1 VYLRAT
7 FASAGTYPNILPANP
22 RAAFRDFEAAA
33 RAGHAPAWFRL
44 ARDYEA
50 FNDTAHAIDCL
61 NRGAKVRFFCDFW
74 RCPALPCFGAVP
86 WTRPRHSHRDGLVAA
101 RALCCVLSDFYRPL
115 SDSEQLINCATHART
130 QARDPAALHRLG
142 TAHLLGQ
149 LGLQVRLFRACLR
162 KKLQQRD

>member
-33 RAGHAPAWFRL
+33 RMGHAPAWFRL

-61 NRGAKVRFFCDFW
+61 NRGAKVRFFFFW
-74 RCPALPCFGAVP
+74 RVLALSRLALVQ
-86 WTRPRHSHRDGLVAA
+86 SHRFALGSPSR

-115 SDSEQLINCATHART
+115 SDSE
-130 QARDPAALHRLG
+130 
-142 TAHLLGQ
+142 
-149 LGLQVRLFRACLR
+149 
-162 KKLQQRD
+162 